1 MTERFLVSESLQT
14 HPRRESGENIYFASE
29 INYSFFIDAAACFP
43 AFAFVTPS
51 FQSLAHFTFTN
62 TKASG
67 TIGDTQETMTIS
79 VTSFRG
85 CNRFSP
91 LLIYACLILFE
102 SCWSVSSFTLNVNC
116 PPLFCIV
123 VACFSIKN

>member
-1 MTERFLVSESLQT
+1 MATLLVRN
-14 HPRRESGENIYFASE
+14 H
-29 INYSFFIDAAACFP
+29 SFFIDAAACFP

-67 TIGDTQETMTIS
+67 TIGDTQKTMTIS

-91 LLIYACLILFE
+91 LLIHACLIFFE
-102 SCWSVSSFTLNVNC
+102 SC
-116 PPLFCIV
+116 
-123 VACFSIKN
+123 